1 MKRGA
6 IRMNSRAIARG
17 EAAWIDGIPG
27 MEDLRLKVRAMGNDD
42 FQRRYDELSRAIP
55 RTERDSMGRLSP
67 EQDRRLTA
75 RIYCDTILCDWAG
88 FTEDDGTPVPFSTEE
103 ARTILDDPDFADFA
117 AAVGWAARKR
127 AADLSAD
134 TEAAAG
140 N

>member
-17 EAAWIDGIPG
+17 EAAWIGGIPG

-55 RTERDSMGRLSP
+55 RTERDSEGRLSS

-75 RIYCDTILCDWAG
+75 RIYCDTILCDWDG
-88 FTEDDGTPVPFSTEE
+88 FTEDDGTPVPFSPEE
-103 ARTILDDPDFADFA
+103 ARRVLDDPDFADFT

-127 AADLSAD
+127 AVELAADME
-134 TEAAAG
+134 TAAG

>member
-1 MKRGA
+1 MKRSA

-17 EAAWIDGIPG
+17 EAGWIDGIPG

-42 FQRRYDELSRAIP
+42 FQRRYDELARAIP
-55 RTERDSMGRLSP
+55 RSERDSEGRLSP
-67 EQDRRLTA
+67 DQDRRLTA
-75 RIYCDTILCDWAG
+75 RIYCDTILCDWDG
-88 FTEDDGTPVPFSTEE
+88 FTEDDGTPVPFSPEE
-103 ARTILDDPDFADFA
+103 ARKVLDDPDFADFS

-127 AADLSAD
+127 AAELSAD